1 VTQSSSAAQSDPALA
16 VRPGHKIV
24 RVGADGAGWVEA
36 FRCPNCAAVV
46 AELTRACRRCGS
58 RDAQV
63 PFRPL
68 PKGTLYSW
76 TVVHRSYPGI
86 AVPFVSAIV
95 DLDGGLALK
104 GTLRLDDLTRLQPG
118 MPVKLVLDDAGGAT
132 DNDGRPYAG
141 FHFTAE
147 GAGP

>member
-1 VTQSSSAAQSDPALA
+1 MTDSSSTARTGPALTA
-16 VRPGHKIV
+16 RPGHKIV
-24 RVGADGAGWVEA
+24 RVGADGATSIEA
-36 FRCPNCAAVV
+36 YRCPSCRAVV

-58 RDAQV
+58 RNAQEAFH
-63 PFRPL
+63 PAPR
-68 PKGTLYSW
+68 GALYSW

-104 GTLRLDDLTRLQPG
+104 GTLRLDDLASLHFG
-118 MPVKLVLDDAGGAT
+118 MPVRLVLDDAGGTT
-132 DNDGRPYAG
+132 DKEGRPYIG

-147 GAGP
+147 GAAA